1 MISLGHHI
9 TTPNDPLQ
17 KVPVETIWHSILNPK
32 EETASMIR
40 QLRVVRNINPK
51 QYSLLKRDLPYIV
64 CGMFNPPYRKIDNF
78 AYTEYFILDL
88 DHLSEKNIDLE
99 QLRQQLQ
106 QDSRIILSF
115 ASPSQDGLKLMF
127 RLQERCFDP
136 GVFTLFYKLFA
147 RQFSKQYSIDQV
159 LDAKTCDVS
168 RACFVSMD
176 PLAHFNPTA
185 DKIDLQSFV
194 DTEKNYD
201 FFDLSLS
208 LQQQPDSQQTTPKP
222 ENPQPK
228 TDVSNDVI
236 ANIRAILNP
245 DAKPKPEKPPAYVPH
260 QLEQEMAA
268 LTEFIQSTGVEVTE
282 IISIQYGKKIR
293 TRTGTKMA
301 ETNVFYG
308 KRGYSVVM
316 TPRTGT
322 NSELNE
328 AVCQLIKS
336 YFNLD

>member
-1 MISLGHHI
+1 MISLGHNI

-159 LDAKTCDVS
+159 LDA
-168 RACFVSMD
+168 
-176 PLAHFNPTA
+176 
-185 DKIDLQSFV
+185 
-194 DTEKNYD
+194 
-201 FFDLSLS
+201 
-208 LQQQPDSQQTTPKP
+208 
-222 ENPQPK
+222 
-228 TDVSNDVI
+228 
-236 ANIRAILNP
+236 
-245 DAKPKPEKPPAYVPH
+245 
-260 QLEQEMAA
+260 
-268 LTEFIQSTGVEVTE
+268 
-282 IISIQYGKKIR
+282 
-293 TRTGTKMA
+293 
-301 ETNVFYG
+301 
-308 KRGYSVVM
+308 
-316 TPRTGT
+316 
-322 NSELNE
+322 
-328 AVCQLIKS
+328 
-336 YFNLD
+336 